1 MIYITGDTHREFSR
15 LDNLNYQKKDVL
27 IILGDAGINYFL
39 NHFDDVVKERLNK
52 LGLIFF
58 CINGNHEERA
68 ENIKT
73 YKEIN
78 FFDGI
83 AYAEDK
89 YPNLIFAKFSEVYT
103 IEGMKVLVIGGAY
116 SINKNMRLVYD
127 YPWFKSEQLTKE
139 EMNNIYENVNNR
151 HFDIVLSHTCPYKYI
166 PREMFLPFVDQNKVD
181 NSMELFL
188 DKIEESISYDKWYC
202 GHYHT
207 EKEIDKIEFMYER
220 IKKFKK

>member
-15 LDNLNYQKKDVL
+15 LDNFEFLKGDIL

-78 FFDGI
+78 FLTFFTYEKI
-83 AYAEDK
+83 FFLIK
-89 YPNLIFAKFSEVYT
+89 YYYQKW
-103 IEGMKVLVIGGAY
+103 
-116 SINKNMRLVYD
+116 R
-127 YPWFKSEQLTKE
+127 
-139 EMNNIYENVNNR
+139 IYV
-151 HFDIVLSHTCPYKYI
+151 
-166 PREMFLPFVDQNKVD
+166 
-181 NSMELFL
+181 
-188 DKIEESISYDKWYC
+188 
-202 GHYHT
+202 
-207 EKEIDKIEFMYER
+207 
-220 IKKFKK
+220 